1 MLGIGRKRRNDVW
14 MHFRYI
20 EVEKKTE
27 CIVVKEGKVCG
38 LREKVMWLIYIY
50 IYIYQLDGNVLSF
63 LLTEVKTKTIV
74 KIVND

>member
-1 MLGIGRKRRNDVW
+1 MHSSKRR
-14 MHFRYI
+14 
-20 EVEKKTE
+20 
-27 CIVVKEGKVCG
+27 EGVRAE
-38 LREKVMWLIYIY
+38 REGYVID